1 MFNSVHKV
9 ASTRSRYVTAAIKT
23 FSSFRYEDTLRILEK
38 LKKNNISGVA
48 EHRSII
54 PENKR
59 VNVMDKNKGYLVV
72 YGGANYFAPIVETGI
87 SKKLEIARDLYD
99 IQKMKEPEKVLK

>member
-1 MFNSVHKV
+1 MRNGSNKDLLF
-9 ASTRSRYVTAAIKT
+9 IP
-23 FSSFRYEDTLRILEK
+23 LRGYPQDLGK

-48 EHRSII
+48 EHSSII

-59 VNVMDKNKGYLVV
+59 ISVMDKNKGYLVV

-87 SKKLEIARDLYD
+87 SKKLEIARDLYE